1 MDRYPGDLTAGEKGR
16 WIVEKDGMLAVNYA
30 PELYFYQ
37 SDIEEFIRTKAAAY
51 TMVAIML
58 RESGIELSELE
69 GFYVA
74 GAFGKHCPKNPSD
87 RYRYVPGHGTGP
99 DHPCGQFFLEGAVRA
114 PSEIAC
120 AEEILRKWCIS
131 SSQR

>member
-1 MDRYPGDLTAGEKGR
+1 
-16 WIVEKDGMLAVNYA
+16 MLAVNYA

-74 GAFGKHCPKNPSD
+74 GAFGKHVQRIRD
-87 RYRYVPGHGTGP
+87 RYRHVPGHGTGP
-99 DHPCGQFFLEGAVRA
+99 DHPCGQFFLEGAV
-114 PSEIAC
+114 C
-120 AEEILRKWCIS
+120 ALLDCGVAKKVEEILEKMVYI
-131 SSQR
+131 QFAAVEDF